1 MPHGPGICFEG
12 FMADDLPLSAEFPHA
27 DEAQWQ
33 ALAEKALDGAPL
45 SKITTKTEHGVPVK
59 PLYRAPDWAPDA
71 SGAPGQAPFIRGAR
85 AINDPYL
92 PWDIRQVVA
101 HPDPVL
107 ASDQVMEALEGG
119 VSSIEL
125 RVDAAG
131 EHGVVARSAVDIERV
146 LRGVKLNL
154 ATIALEPAGAS
165 TTQGVELAAVLA
177 EAVGQSGAAGAMI
190 AFNVDPI
197 GALARTGALPGPA
210 DEEIAQAAGFVRD
223 AGGQFP
229 QATFLRADGRP
240 VHEAGGTEVQELA
253 YLVAAGADYVRAL
266 MTAGLSADE
275 ACRSLLFTV
284 SVGADYHVEMAKL
297 RAARR
302 MWARIAGAFGASE
315 AASGMKMQAVTS
327 RRMLTR
333 RDPWVNILRNTAAC
347 FAAGVGGAD
356 IVTVRNFTDAMGLP
370 GKLARRLARNTQV
383 IAQEESSLGRV
394 IDPAGGAWAI
404 EKLGDDLAEAAWAL
418 FQQIEREGGLVKALQ
433 AGGFQTGVAEARA
446 ARIKAAAR
454 RKELVTGVTDFPLL
468 QEETP
473 SVEVVNLPAIVRR
486 AAEASG
492 RGPANRDWATL
503 RAAAADKATL
513 ADLARTAD
521 DTGAEAEPFWPIRL
535 AEPFERL
542 RDLADQ
548 RTMAGRPPRVLIAAL
563 GPLAEHSARV
573 QFAQNFFAAGGIEA
587 ATVTGDLAAIAQA
600 GRDSGCQLACLCGA
614 DKRYATDA
622 VEAARALKQVGLA
635 RIYLAGKPGEQEIAW
650 REAGVDEFIHVGVDV
665 LASLEKAHAELG
677 LR

>member
-1 MPHGPGICFEG
+1 
-12 FMADDLPLSAEFPHA
+12 MADDLPLSAEFSRA

-59 PLYRAPDWAPDA
+59 PLYRAPDWAADA
-71 SGAPGQAPFIRGAR
+71 SGLPGQAPFIRGAR
-85 AINDPYL
+85 ASNDPYL
-92 PWDIRQVVA
+92 PWDIRQVVS
-101 HPDPVL
+101 HPDPVI

-131 EHGVVARSAVDIERV
+131 EHGVVARSAVDIDRV
-146 LRGVKLNL
+146 LRGVKLDL
-154 ATIALEPAGAS
+154 AALALEAGGAS
-165 TTQGVELAAVLA
+165 TTQGIELAALLA
-177 EAVGQSGAAGAMI
+177 EAVGASGASNAMI

-210 DEEIAQAAGFVRD
+210 NEEIAQAAEFVRD
-223 AGGQFP
+223 ASGQFP
-229 QATFLRADGRP
+229 QATFLRADSRP

-253 YLVAAGADYVRAL
+253 YLVATGADYVRAL
-266 MTAGLSADE
+266 MTAGIDADA

-284 SVGADYHVEMAKL
+284 SVGADYQIEMAKL

-302 MWARIAGAFGASE
+302 MWARVAGAFGASE
-315 AASGMKMQAVTS
+315 TASGMRMQAVTS

-356 IVTVRNFTDAMGLP
+356 IVTVRNFTDAMGMP

-383 IAQEESSLGRV
+383 IAQEESSLGRI
-394 IDPAGGAWAI
+394 IDPSGGAWAI
-404 EKLGDDLAEAAWAL
+404 EKLGGDLSEAAWAL
-418 FQQIEREGGLVKALQ
+418 FQQVEREGGIVKALQ
-433 AGGFQTGVAEARA
+433 AGGFQTGVGEART

-454 RKELVTGVTDFPLL
+454 RKELITGVTDFPLL
-468 QEETP
+468 VEEKP

-492 RGPANRDWATL
+492 RGPASREWSVL

-521 DTGAEAEPFWPIRL
+521 DAGAEAEPFWPIRL

-548 RTMAGRPPRVLIAAL
+548 RTMAGRAPRILLAAL

-587 ATVTGDLAAIAQA
+587 VPATGDLAALSKAAADA
-600 GRDSGCQLACLCGA
+600 GCEIACLCGA

-622 VEAARALKQVGLA
+622 VGAAQALKSAGLG
-635 RIYLAGKPGEQEIAW
+635 RLYLAGKPGENEAAW
-650 REAGVDEFIHVGVDV
+650 REAGVDEFIHLGVDV
-665 LASLEKAHAELG
+665 LASLELAHAELG
-677 LR
+677 LNR

>member
-1 MPHGPGICFEG
+1 
-12 FMADDLPLSAEFPHA
+12 MADDLPLSAEFPRA

-33 ALAEKALDGAPL
+33 ALAEKALDGAPI
-45 SKITTKTEHGVPVK
+45 SKITTRTEHGVPVK

-71 SGAPGQAPFIRGAR
+71 SGVPGKAPFIRGAR
-85 AINDPYL
+85 ALNDPYL

-107 ASDQVMEALEGG
+107 ASDQVIEALEGG
-119 VSSIEL
+119 ASSFEL

-131 EHGVVARSAVDIERV
+131 EHGVVARSAADIERV
-146 LRGVKLNL
+146 LRGVKLDL
-154 ATIALEPAGAS
+154 AAAALEATGAS
-165 TTQGVELAAVLA
+165 TTQGIELAALTA
-177 EAVGQSGAAGAMI
+177 EAVGTRSGASAMI

-210 DEEIAQAAGFVRD
+210 DDEMAQAANFVRD
-223 AGGQFP
+223 AAGQFP
-229 QATFLRADGRP
+229 KASFLRADSRP

-266 MTAGLSADE
+266 MTAGLLADA
-275 ACRSLLFTV
+275 ACRALLFTV

-302 MWARIAGAFGASE
+302 MWARIAQAFGASE
-315 AASGMKMQAVTS
+315 AASGMRMQAVTS

-356 IVTVRNFTDAMGLP
+356 IVTVRTFTDAMGLP
-370 GKLARRLARNTQV
+370 SKLARRLARNTQV

-404 EKLGDDLAEAAWAL
+404 EKLGGDLAEAAWSL
-418 FQQIEREGGLVKALQ
+418 FQQIEREGGLLKALQ
-433 AGGFQTGVAEARA
+433 AGDFQRGVAEARA

-454 RKELVTGVTDFPLL
+454 RKEPVTGVTDFPLL

-473 SVEVVNLPAIVRR
+473 AVDTVNLPAIVRR

-492 RGPANRDWATL
+492 RAPASRDWAAL
-503 RAAAADKATL
+503 CAAAADKATL

-521 DTGAEAEPFWPIRL
+521 DAGAEAEPFWPIRL

-548 RTMAGRPPRVLIAAL
+548 RMEAGRPARILLAAL

-587 ATVTGDLAAIAQA
+587 ATVTGDPVAIAQA
-600 GRDSGCQLACLCGA
+600 ARESGCRLACVCGA
-614 DKRYATDA
+614 DKRYASEA
-622 VEAARALKQVGLA
+622 AEAARALKKGGVV
-635 RIYLAGKPGEQEIAW
+635 RVYLAGKPGEYETAW
-650 REAGVDEFIHVGVDV
+650 REAGVDEFIHIGVDA

-677 LR
+677 LSA